1 MEPERPPTESGAALH
16 GGHLPAS
23 PPPASPPGSSP
34 PRSPLHRSRAIRGA
48 WAAVGLLFVVIGGIG
63 VVVPGLPTT
72 GFLILAA
79 WCFSHS
85 SPRLE
90 AWLLGLPKFG
100 PLIRDYRLGLGMPRV
115 AKRWAIGSIVCFST
129 ISCVLLRG
137 SPVRVG
143 LIAAVALVGV
153 GYVAWTVPTREQ
165 VLAERAAR
173 P

>member
-1 MEPERPPTESGAALH
+1 MA
-16 GGHLPAS
+16 
-23 PPPASPPGSSP
+23 
-34 PRSPLHRSRAIRGA
+34 
-48 WAAVGLLFVVIGGIG
+48 IGGVG

-90 AWLLGLPKFG
+90 QWLLSLPKFG
-100 PLIRDYRLGLGMPRV
+100 PLIRDYRLGLGMPIA
-115 AKRWAIGSIVCFST
+115 AKRWAIGSIVVFSS

-143 LIAAVALVGV
+143 LIAAVALIGV
-153 GYVAWTVPTREQ
+153 GYVARAVPTREK
-165 VLAERAAR
+165 VLAERSAR
-173 P
+173 D

>member
-1 MEPERPPTESGAALH
+1 M
-16 GGHLPAS
+16 
-23 PPPASPPGSSP
+23 
-34 PRSPLHRSRAIRGA
+34 HRSRVVRGA
-48 WAAVGLLFVVIGGIG
+48 WAAAGFVFVAIGGVG

-90 AWLLGLPKFG
+90 QWLLSLPKFG
-100 PLIRDYRLGLGMPRV
+100 PLIRDYRLGLGMPIA
-115 AKRWAIGSIVCFST
+115 AKRWAIGSIVVFSS

-143 LIAAVALVGV
+143 LIAAVALIGV
-153 GYVAWTVPTREQ
+153 GYVARAVPTREK
-165 VLAERAAR
+165 VLAERSAR
-173 P
+173 D